1 MFDAIKRLF
10 GEGKIRAEA
19 ETIDGRK
26 VTLKVPYIGDINT
39 LDVEEF
45 KVEVRRMCFVEH
57 GEHIQNI
64 RITGYY

>member
-19 ETIDGRK
+19 ETLDGKK

-39 LDVEEF
+39 LDRAEF
-45 KVEVRRMCFVEH
+45 DADVRRMCFVEY

-64 RITGYY
+64 RIIGYY